1 MGRLKHFF
9 RNFKTKGLVN
19 YFIGVYFFVAI
30 LMAYT
35 GLNHDMGVVKATK
48 PLLIP
53 ILLLTYLFKTKKYN
67 PIFIFSLVAVSVSQF
82 LSLSSS
88 LTLVGL
94 GLGFLIVY
102 KILLLGFVK
111 FTGFLEFGI
120 SSIPFAIIYLALAY
134 LSNKGI
140 STEIVLFLTQGLFII
155 VFGGFSLARYI
166 LTPSRANMFLMI
178 SAFLI
183 TGSQFLFALKATHD
197 SIAALEPLAMLI
209 FAIGQFAL
217 FQYIIYSENR
227 KVSTSRKSRSKVI
240 ALNPEPIVTE
250 QKDLKVINFK
260 KAAYLLE
267 NQGNRDDVF
276 YLN

>member
-53 ILLLTYLFKTKKYN
+53 ILLLTYLFKTTKYN

-197 SIAALEPLAMLI
+197 SITALEPLAMLI

-217 FQYIIYSENR
+217 FQYIILSENR

-240 ALNPEPIVTE
+240 VLNPEPIVNE
-250 QKDLKVINFK
+250 EKDLKVINFK

-267 NQGNRDDVF
+267 NQGNREDVF

>member
-1 MGRLKHFF
+1 MKLFNSF
-9 RNFKTKGLVN
+9 R
-19 YFIGVYFFVAI
+19 
-30 LMAYT
+30 
-35 GLNHDMGVVKATK
+35 
-48 PLLIP
+48 LLIP

>member
-53 ILLLTYLFKTKKYN
+53 ILLLTYLFKTTKYN

-134 LSNKGI
+134 LSNRGI

-166 LTPSRANMFLMI
+166 LNPSRANMFLMI

-183 TGSQFLFALKATHD
+183 TGSQFLFALKVTHD
-197 SIAALEPLAMLI
+197 SIAALEPLAMLL

-250 QKDLKVINFK
+250 QKGLIVINFK